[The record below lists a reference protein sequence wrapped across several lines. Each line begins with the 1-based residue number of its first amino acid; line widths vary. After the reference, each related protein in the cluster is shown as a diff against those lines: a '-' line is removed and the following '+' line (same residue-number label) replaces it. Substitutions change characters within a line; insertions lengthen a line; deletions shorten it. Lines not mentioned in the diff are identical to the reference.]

1 MLTQSTYLGCHRVAF
16 SCASRI
22 PCLPRGGRQ
31 KVTHTHTCQPYAKIY
46 GWRSP
51 RAARTHG
58 DYLCHCRFLV
68 TARYQYHLYREQNI
82 VGPTW
87 PGRRESRSLARSLA
101 AGSLTPSADA
111 EPKQKG
117 KGTVVGGREY
127 GYGLGMMIVWRIEGD
142 GRQRKG
148 VTGLLLS
155 FLVWFGFVMEEAWRL
170 GKKERKMPCGMEDVT
185 NY

>member
-1 MLTQSTYLGCHRVAF
+1 M
-16 SCASRI
+16 
-22 PCLPRGGRQ
+22 PLP
-31 KVTHTHTCQPYAKIY
+31 I
-46 GWRSP
+46 
-51 RAARTHG
+51 
-58 DYLCHCRFLV
+58 LV

-87 PGRRESRSLARSLA
+87 PGRRESRGLARSRA

-117 KGTVVGGREY
+117 KGTVVGDREY
-127 GYGLGMMIVWRIEGD
+127 GYGLAMMIVWRIEGD

-155 FLVWFGFVMEEAWRL
+155 FLVWFGLVLSWKKLGGLERRKGRCHVGWRTSRIISQMEAGPFGGVSVLRWCWRW
-170 GKKERKMPCGMEDVT
+170 
-185 NY
+185 